1 MATDLRLDR
10 DHTAVLA
17 MDLQLEMTPGISADQ
32 PDFLERVATV
42 LTAAR
47 DAGVPV
53 IYVVVRFREGYP
65 EVSPRNRMFSGLKQ
79 SGRFQVG
86 APTAEIDPVV
96 APHAGEVIIAK
107 HRIGALTGTDLQ
119 TVLRAGE
126 ITTLVL
132 TGYATSGV
140 VLSTARMAADLDY
153 ELVVVEDGCTDS
165 DQAVHQF
172 LIEKILSRQ
181 ATIASA
187 SEVVEALSAG

>member
-1 MATDLRLDR
+1 M
-10 DHTAVLA
+10 
-17 MDLQLEMTPGISADQ
+17 
-32 PDFLERVATV
+32 
-42 LTAAR
+42 
-47 DAGVPV
+47 PV

-86 APTAEIDPVV
+86 APAAEIDPAV
-96 APHAGEVIIAK
+96 APRAGEVVIAK